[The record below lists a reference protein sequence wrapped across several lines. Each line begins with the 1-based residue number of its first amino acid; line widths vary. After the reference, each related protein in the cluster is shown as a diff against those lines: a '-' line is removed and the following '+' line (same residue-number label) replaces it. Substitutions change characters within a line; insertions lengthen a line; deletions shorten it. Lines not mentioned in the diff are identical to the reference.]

1 MGCVSAIAG
10 HWHRGQ
16 CRRHRHSGIWHLNP
30 VPEHSGIGLD
40 PLIPVPDSS
49 RHRHF
54 NSFRYRTD
62 WMPYSR
68 AFRLLKTLYKGEEGY
83 TLHVYTTGGE
93 KEYTLHV
100 HTAHG
105 EDGYTR
111 HVNGIGSPASGLVR
125 YRWSRISPA
134 LPSCG

>member
-10 HWHRGQ
+10 HRHRGL
-16 CRRHRHSGIWHLNP
+16 CRRHRHFGIWHLSP
-30 VPEHSGIGLD
+30 VPEHAGTGLD

-83 TLHVYTTGGE
+83 TLLGSTSGG
-93 KEYTLHV
+93 KKGIHPARP
-100 HTAHG
+100 HCSRRRWIHPARQ
-105 EDGYTR
+105 R
-111 HVNGIGSPASGLVR
+111 HRQSGIRVSPVPLVTD
-125 YRWSRISPA
+125 
-134 LPSCG
+134 